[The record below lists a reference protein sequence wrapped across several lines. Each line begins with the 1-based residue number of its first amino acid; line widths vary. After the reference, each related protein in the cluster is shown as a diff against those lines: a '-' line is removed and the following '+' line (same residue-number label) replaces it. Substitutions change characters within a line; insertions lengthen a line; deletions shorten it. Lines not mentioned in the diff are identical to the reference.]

1 MLVPHAPVGFRK
13 RVEAEAVDAPVGFRK
28 RVEAEA
34 AATLLSAGA

>member
-1 MLVPHAPVGFRK
+1 VGFRK
-13 RVEAEAVDAPVGFRK
+13 RVEADAVGAPVGLRK

>member
-1 MLVPHAPVGFRK
+1 VGFRK
-13 RVEAEAVDAPVGFRK
+13 RVEADAVDAPVGFRK